1 MVIIVSQV
9 ALLLTFLGLSC
20 SFLVV
25 LPFYFVSVNVKKR
38 EKGLKK
44 KGTEVVPLN
53 IKKIKNEKFFGG
65 LWQIRTV
72 DLFRVKE
79 AL

>member
-1 MVIIVSQV
+1 MAKINNPGILRTTTINQHLENKK
-9 ALLLTFLGLSC
+9 APLQGLL
-20 SFLVV
+20 
-25 LPFYFVSVNVKKR
+25 
-38 EKGLKK
+38 
-44 KGTEVVPLN
+44 
-53 IKKIKNEKFFGG
+53 GG

>member
-1 MVIIVSQV
+1 MCIPV
-9 ALLLTFLGLSC
+9 AADLQSPQQKQKKRRYA
-20 SFLVV
+20 V
-25 LPFYFVSVNVKKR
+25 LPD
-38 EKGLKK
+38 
-44 KGTEVVPLN
+44 
-53 IKKIKNEKFFGG
+53 GG